1 MNTEA
6 QQIIFNV
13 QDLHRSYGSKDVLTG
28 ITLGFYAGA
37 KIGIIGSNGSGK
49 STLLRIIAGEDDG
62 FEGKL
67 TIGKGARVG
76 YVPQEPKLDE
86 SKTVREN
93 IEDGVAVVRGMIDEY
108 NSVAASLAEEL
119 EDDAMQAAYDRMA
132 ELQDAIEE
140 AEGWELDRHIEQAMH
155 ALGCPPGDSGVAH
168 LSGGEKRRV
177 AICRTLLAHPDI
189 LLMDEPTNHL
199 DADTTAWLERHLAA
213 YTGTVLLITH
223 DRYFLDNVVGWMLE
237 IDRGKARPFEGNYS
251 SYLEQK
257 QKLEEVERRQ
267 EMSRQKELARE
278 LEWIRQ
284 SPRARQSKSK
294 ARVAAFHKL
303 QEQTFTKQSE
313 LPPLSIPCPTK
324 LGDRVLEVNAMTKSF
339 GERTVI
345 NDLSLTVPPGGIVGI
360 IGPNGA
366 GKTTLLKMI
375 VGLET
380 PDAGSLEVGP
390 TVSII
395 YADQSRQELDPK
407 ATVYEAISEGYDTFK
422 VGKVDVN
429 TRAYVARFGF
439 TGEDQEKRV
448 GDLSG
453 GQRNR
458 VQMAKML
465 RRGGNVVLLDEPTN
479 DLDIPTLR
487 LLEDALEAFPGSAV
501 VVSHDRYFLDRVA
514 THILAFDG
522 DGHARFFE
530 GSYAQYAERIREE
543 RVERG
548 ESPEEKR
555 GTHRKFRS

>member
-1 MNTEA
+1 MNTET

-13 QDLHRSYGSKDVLTG
+13 QDLHRSYGKKEVLRG

-49 STLLRIIAGEDDG
+49 STLLRIIAGADDG
-62 FEGKL
+62 FEGKVTL
-67 TIGKGARVG
+67 AKGTRVG
-76 YVPQEPKLDE
+76 YVEQEPELDPT
-86 SKTVREN
+86 KTVRGN
-93 IEDGVAVVRGMIDEY
+93 IEDGVSAIRGLIDEY
-108 NSVAASLAEEL
+108 NAVTESLGGDL
-119 EDDAMQAAYDRMA
+119 DDDAMQKAYDRMGA
-132 ELQDAIEE
+132 LQETIE
-140 AEGWELDRHIEQAMH
+140 AVEGWELDRHIEQAMH
-155 ALGCPPGDSGVAH
+155 ALGCPPGDSAVKT

-199 DADTTAWLERHLAA
+199 DADTTAWLERHLAD

-237 IDRGKARPFEGNYS
+237 VDRGRGIPFEGNYS
-251 SYLEQK
+251 GYLEQK
-257 QKLEEVERRQ
+257 VKLQESEARQ
-267 EMSRQKELARE
+267 ESSRRKTIANE

-294 ARVAAFHKL
+294 ARVTAFHKL
-303 QEQTFTKQSE
+303 QEESYEKTSD
-313 LPPLSIPCPTK
+313 LPALSIPCTTR
-324 LGDRVLEVNAMTKSF
+324 LGDRVLEVRGVSKKY
-339 GERTVI
+339 GDRTVI
-345 NDLSLTVPPGGIVGI
+345 DDLGFIVPPGGIIGV

-380 PDAGSLEVGP
+380 ADSGTVELGP
-390 TVSII
+390 SVSVI
-395 YADQSRQELDPK
+395 YADQSRQDLAPLN
-407 ATVYEAISEGYDTFK
+407 TVYEEISEGYDTFK
-422 VGKVDVN
+422 VGKLEVN
-429 TRAYVARFGF
+429 SRAYVARFGF

-487 LLEDALEAFPGSAV
+487 LLEDALAAFPGSAV

-514 THILAFDG
+514 THILAFDSE
-522 DGHARFFE
+522 GHARFFE
-530 GSYAQYAERIREE
+530 GSYQAYADRIREE

-548 ESPEEKR
+548 ESAEEKK
-555 GTHRKFRS
+555 GTHRRFR